1 MNGKGIAVLGYACR
15 VPGGRDV
22 ADLWSIVAD
31 GRDCVTRASTNV
43 GATTGGRV
51 HAYGVLDDI
60 GMFDAGF
67 FGYSPREAAEI
78 DPQQRLLLECAVEA
92 LESAGVRAEGSG
104 HDIGVFAATGLSGY
118 LLTTHN
124 GRAAAD
130 DNLSTL
136 MGGDGHYAATRIA
149 YKLGLTGPAMSVGSA
164 CSSSL
169 LAIHTAAQAIA
180 SGECDLALAGG
191 MDIEFPQPVSYL
203 RQEGGIMAQDGVCR
217 PFDADASGTVFG
229 SGGGLVLLADAEV
242 AEERGWPVRAVL
254 MGSAVNNDG
263 AQKASF
269 TAPRSSRQAEAI
281 AQAMEVAE
289 VDPARIG
296 YVECHGTGTQLGDR
310 SELSAL
316 MGAFKDTPLPPLGS
330 AKANFGHLR
339 VGAGVIGFIKACE
352 VVARGVVPPLANL
365 ARPMDALRPGDAP
378 LPRTAGA
385 LDLPVGERFAG
396 VNSFGFGGTNVAAV
410 VRGHQDVRPVPAP
423 AEGPHVLRLSAADP
437 DSCLATAGALAEV
450 LRSEKAPA
458 VSDVAH
464 TLRVG
469 RDDHAYR
476 LATVGATPAELAAG
490 LEGAG
495 AHTVEGWHKPG
506 SETLLMLPGQGSDLL
521 PTARALY
528 GWERAFTAALDRLWT
543 TARTI
548 EPSLPALP
556 AALEEAPADTTGLA
570 TAHCLHTAV
579 LLALTEQLAA
589 RGIRADRIVGYS
601 LGEYAA
607 AACAGAIG
615 EEDALRLVLERA
627 GILRDAPSGAMI
639 AVRLPADEIAAVVPE
654 ELAARAVTLSADR
667 TVVSLASD
675 ALERVTDLLAN
686 AGIPHRVLEP
696 ALPYHCALLAG
707 AAEAFAPVADAVAV
721 LPGSARLVTTA
732 AGRQALGAGYWSAHL
747 AGPLDLTPAAR
758 AVAEAAAS
766 RGCVVVD
773 LSPDGFLARAVDQAA
788 AVAVRPLR
796 ADKDPRDAW
805 AHGLAALWV
814 VGLPCDTGPAAD
826 GEGRTVEL
834 PARVFAREQHLKEA
848 APATADP
855 ASQARGTVRREKDLD
870 RWSYYPSWRF
880 RRRGPGAYDAAG
892 ERWLVLAEDDG
903 EGAQVVAA
911 LRARGVDCVH
921 LAPQPAGADRS
932 AADVLFVRPGDEESV
947 KSAVRGLGLDR
958 RPVDRVVHLWCT
970 GPLVD
975 GETLEGRLSVL
986 ESEYDRGFYSLL
998 YAVQEIGLVQGSRH
1012 VRLDI
1017 AARGMHPVSTDP
1029 ADTVPDRALLAGPG
1043 LVIPQDFPAMSART
1057 LDITG
1062 LPVDGWSAELVAE
1075 LLGTSAD
1082 TTVAL
1087 APGSRWVRCYERDEL
1102 PPVPKDRLPLRL
1114 REGGVYLITGGLG
1127 GIGMT
1132 LAEYLVRTCRARL
1145 VLTGMD
1151 AVPDSSLWENGGDEP
1166 LDGMDQA
1173 LAERVTRIRKLAA
1186 LGGEIVAA
1194 RCDAADRDQT
1204 AELFE
1209 TIEKRFGRLDGVVH
1223 AAGVFETQRAF
1234 RGLDD
1239 TGREDCVRRL
1249 RPKVEGTLV
1258 LAEFL
1263 RGRKLDFVL
1272 MQSSLSS
1279 HLGGLG
1285 FYAYTAGNAFMD
1297 SFAERHRDADIPW
1310 MTVNWDG
1317 WIFRERDDDTLH
1329 QSVVSPSFASPDFGV
1344 VAEIAIRPSEG
1355 QDFYSRLMNMTEPH
1369 QVLIS
1374 TADFERRIDQWV
1386 RSAADRQ
1393 AAPATAGQA
1402 GTGDDADI
1410 ESGIAEVW
1418 TDVLGVGDLTGTSD
1432 FFALGGD
1439 SLLGV
1444 TVAHRL
1450 SLRFDVVLSVITMFD
1465 NPTIAQTAAEIRR
1478 LRGRSA
1484 AGGTK

>member
-1 MNGKGIAVLGYACR
+1 M
-15 VPGGRDV
+15 
-22 ADLWSIVAD
+22 
-31 GRDCVTRASTNV
+31 
-43 GATTGGRV
+43 
-51 HAYGVLDDI
+51 
-60 GMFDAGF
+60 
-67 FGYSPREAAEI
+67 
-78 DPQQRLLLECAVEA
+78 
-92 LESAGVRAEGSG
+92 
-104 HDIGVFAATGLSGY
+104 
-118 LLTTHN
+118 
-124 GRAAAD
+124 
-130 DNLSTL
+130 
-136 MGGDGHYAATRIA
+136 
-149 YKLGLTGPAMSVGSA
+149 
-164 CSSSL
+164 
-169 LAIHTAAQAIA
+169 
-180 SGECDLALAGG
+180 
-191 MDIEFPQPVSYL
+191 
-203 RQEGGIMAQDGVCR
+203 
-217 PFDADASGTVFG
+217 
-229 SGGGLVLLADAEV
+229 
-242 AEERGWPVRAVL
+242 
-254 MGSAVNNDG
+254 
-263 AQKASF
+263 
-269 TAPRSSRQAEAI
+269 
-281 AQAMEVAE
+281 
-289 VDPARIG
+289 
-296 YVECHGTGTQLGDR
+296 
-310 SELSAL
+310 
-316 MGAFKDTPLPPLGS
+316 
-330 AKANFGHLR
+330 
-339 VGAGVIGFIKACE
+339 
-352 VVARGVVPPLANL
+352 
-365 ARPMDALRPGDAP
+365 
-378 LPRTAGA
+378 
-385 LDLPVGERFAG
+385 
-396 VNSFGFGGTNVAAV
+396 
-410 VRGHQDVRPVPAP
+410 
-423 AEGPHVLRLSAADP
+423 
-437 DSCLATAGALAEV
+437 
-450 LRSEKAPA
+450 
-458 VSDVAH
+458 
-464 TLRVG
+464 
-469 RDDHAYR
+469 
-476 LATVGATPAELAAG
+476 
-490 LEGAG
+490 
-495 AHTVEGWHKPG
+495 
-506 SETLLMLPGQGSDLL
+506 
-521 PTARALY
+521 
-528 GWERAFTAALDRLWT
+528 
-543 TARTI
+543 
-548 EPSLPALP
+548 
-556 AALEEAPADTTGLA
+556 
-570 TAHCLHTAV
+570 
-579 LLALTEQLAA
+579 
-589 RGIRADRIVGYS
+589 
-601 LGEYAA
+601 
-607 AACAGAIG
+607 
-615 EEDALRLVLERA
+615 
-627 GILRDAPSGAMI
+627 
-639 AVRLPADEIAAVVPE
+639 
-654 ELAARAVTLSADR
+654 
-667 TVVSLASD
+667 
-675 ALERVTDLLAN
+675 
-686 AGIPHRVLEP
+686 
-696 ALPYHCALLAG
+696 
-707 AAEAFAPVADAVAV
+707 
-721 LPGSARLVTTA
+721 
-732 AGRQALGAGYWSAHL
+732 
-747 AGPLDLTPAAR
+747 
-758 AVAEAAAS
+758 
-766 RGCVVVD
+766 
-773 LSPDGFLARAVDQAA
+773 
-788 AVAVRPLR
+788 
-796 ADKDPRDAW
+796 
-805 AHGLAALWV
+805 
-814 VGLPCDTGPAAD
+814 
-826 GEGRTVEL
+826 
-834 PARVFAREQHLKEA
+834 
-848 APATADP
+848 
-855 ASQARGTVRREKDLD
+855 
-870 RWSYYPSWRF
+870 
-880 RRRGPGAYDAAG
+880 
-892 ERWLVLAEDDG
+892 
-903 EGAQVVAA
+903 
-911 LRARGVDCVH
+911 
-921 LAPQPAGADRS
+921 
-932 AADVLFVRPGDEESV
+932 

-1017 AARGMHPVSTDP
+1017 AARGMHAVSTDP